1 MIRTKRKST
10 RQIGRAAPAVVL
22 LLALALPG
30 LVTFPAMGQGRSG
43 PSEFMRGEVAS
54 RPPEEGSE
62 ALREV
67 GFDQNIGEALPLDL
81 TFTDA
86 EGREVVLGE
95 LFGERPVV
103 LSMVYFN
110 CPMLCPMTLNGLTSS
125 LKALTYDVG
134 EDYEVVVVSFDP
146 REGPDL
152 AAPAKLQAQ
161 HRYGRAGTEH
171 GWHFLT
177 GDAEAVE
184 RLTDAVGFRYTY
196 DEETE
201 QFAHA
206 AGVVVLT
213 PEGRIARYF
222 FGIEYPAKDL
232 KLGLVEAGEN
242 RLGSVVD
249 QLLLYCF
256 QYDPTIGEYAW
267 SARAVT
273 AMRVLALA
281 TLLALGTFIV
291 VTVRRERK
299 TGRQDRNPDHHETR
313 TA

>member
-1 MIRTKRKST
+1 MIGMTRTP
-10 RQIGRAAPAVVL
+10 RQQPPGRPAAAGLAAGLV
-22 LLALALPG
+22 LALVLLPG
-30 LVTFPAMGQGRSG
+30 LATPPAAAQGRSG
-43 PSEFMRGEVAS
+43 PSEFMRGEVAQA
-54 RPPEEGSE
+54 PPEEGAE

-67 GFDQNIGEALPLDL
+67 GFDQNIGDPLPLDL
-81 TFTDA
+81 TFTDT

-103 LSMVYFN
+103 LSLVYFD

-125 LKALTYDVG
+125 LKALPFDLG
-134 EDYEVVVVSFDP
+134 ESYEVVVVSFDP
-146 REGPDL
+146 REGPED
-152 AAPAKLQAQ
+152 AAPAKLRAQ
-161 HRYGRAGTEH
+161 HRYGRAGTEE

-177 GDAEAVE
+177 GEAEAVE

-196 DEETE
+196 DEDTE
-201 QFAHA
+201 QFAHG

-232 KLGLVEAGEN
+232 KLGLLEAEED

-249 QLLLYCF
+249 QVLLYCF
-256 QYDPTIGEYAW
+256 QYDPATGEYTW

-273 AMRVLALA
+273 AMRILALA

-291 VTVRRERK
+291 VTVR
-299 TGRQDRNPDHHETR
+299 QDKNRNHDTDTR